1 MREIIDVS
9 SYQGKINF
17 EKVKNECAG
26 VIIRCGYTGY
36 GKSKLKVE
44 DLYFEK
50 NYEEAIKAGLPVGV
64 YYYSCAT
71 SIKEAQQEAN
81 FVLDL
86 IQGKVLELG
95 VWFDTEDNHN
105 IKKYSLQSQA
115 SIGKTALTNV
125 AKHFLIAVKN
135 EGYIVGIYAS
145 TYWLNNNLDMK
156 QLSDFRVWVAQYANS
171 YTYQGKVDLWQ
182 YTDKGKMNGI
192 NGNVD
197 KSKVINEDLLK
208 EGGEKMSYTLSEE
221 SLIYSGVKVHVVRI
235 KGDVRLTVSGNCWDS
250 PNSLMLAK
258 DMSDKK
264 LESEGYEELSTI
276 NGGLFYP
283 YGNTHYANG
292 IERIEGFTNQ
302 DWDTEYDENMAV
314 GFRADGRIDFEQ
326 QKVIKGKLNE
336 YYGALTFAF
345 GILKDGK
352 RCIWGQDCPQYK
364 QISGRSILGQNENEI
379 ILVSFPGVTGKS
391 GLYGSQLQALCE
403 KIGMKESGCLDGG
416 GSVYLSVN
424 HQIRIAS
431 QRKIKNT
438 IKVMVK
444 KADKKEEDEEVKTIH
459 VSKVGMRLRK
469 SLSFKNGRA
478 TGEIDR
484 TIPIGQS
491 VTFDRLTPIPY
502 IQADGYQ
509 WFKGELNGVTYYCQY
524 DSTCYWVE

>member
-1 MREIIDVS
+1 MKEIIDIS
-9 SYQGKINF
+9 SYQGKIDF
-17 EKVKNECAG
+17 EQLKNEIAG

-36 GKSKLKVE
+36 GKSKSKVE
-44 DLYFEK
+44 DAYFEK
-50 NYEEAIKAGLPVGV
+50 NYKEAIKAGLLVGV

-71 SIKEAQQEAN
+71 SINEAQREAD

-86 IQGKVLELG
+86 IQGKMLKLG
-95 VWFDTEDNHN
+95 VWFDTEDNHDIN
-105 IKKYSLQSQA
+105 KYAPQSQA
-115 SIGKTALTNV
+115 SIGKSALTNI
-125 AKHFLIAVKN
+125 AKHFLMEIKN
-135 EGYIVGIYAS
+135 SGFKVGIYAS
-145 TYWLNNNLDMK
+145 TYWLNNHLDMK
-156 QLSDFRVWVAQYANS
+156 QLSDFRMWVAQYANS
-171 YTYQGKVDLWQ
+171 YTFQGKVDLWQ

-192 NGNVD
+192 DGNVD

-208 EGGEKMSYTLSEE
+208 EGGEKMNYTLLEE
-221 SLIYSGVKVHVVRI
+221 SIIYYGVKVYIVRF
-235 KGDVRLTVSGNCWDS
+235 KGDVRLTVSGNSWDS

-292 IERIEGFTNQ
+292 IERIKGITNQ

-314 GFRADGRIDFEQ
+314 GFRADGSIDFDK
-326 QKVIKGKLNE
+326 QKVIKNRLNE

-345 GILKDGK
+345 GIMKDSK
-352 RCIWGQDCPQYK
+352 RCTWGQNCTQYK

-391 GLYGSQLQALCE
+391 GLYGSQLYALCE

-438 IKVMVK
+438 IKVMTK
-444 KADKKEEDEEVKTIH
+444 KSEDNKEDQEVKTIH

-469 SLSFKNGRA
+469 TLSFKNGRA
-478 TGEIDR
+478 SGEIER
-484 TIPIGQS
+484 TIPAKQS
-491 VTFDRLTPIPY
+491 ITFDRLTPIPY

-509 WFKGELNGVTYYCQY
+509 WFKGELNGATYYCQY